1 MCIYETVR
9 WKLLPFPLYI
19 SCANSI
25 LRFLPCSF
33 LRRLILLLSS
43 LLLQKDLVSSN
54 FKRAK
59 RGPKEHV
66 NLKHKIFHL
75 NANAIKGTRY
85 SGL

>member
-9 WKLLPFPLYI
+9 WKLLPFPLYT

-33 LRRLILLLSS
+33 LLRRLILLLSS

-59 RGPKEHV
+59 RGPKKLV
-66 NLKHKIFHL
+66 NSKHEKYYI
-75 NANAIKGTRY
+75 
-85 SGL
+85 